1 MHYLIG
7 ILAVIGAGCVVS
19 AFIMGLYVL
28 VGVLREPL
36 EAGAEESWEEER

>member
-19 AFIMGLYVL
+19 ALLVTLYV
-28 VGVLREPL
+28 VHQIYAEPL